1 MLLVFGA
8 RRSRMKR
15 MGLTLAAVAI
25 AAGSFVTPARAVPPV
40 ATPSPGYD
48 ARLQESRKSATTTV
62 TPTLQPAKSKPCKR
76 PPQ

>member
-1 MLLVFGA
+1 
-8 RRSRMKR
+8 MKR
-15 MGLTLAAVAI
+15 IGLTLAAAVTI

-62 TPTLQPAKSKPCKR
+62 TPQPAKPKPRKR

>member
-1 MLLVFGA
+1 
-8 RRSRMKR
+8 MKR
-15 MGLTLAAVAI
+15 IGLTLAAAVTI

-62 TPTLQPAKSKPCKR
+62 TPMLQPAKPKPRKR
-76 PPQ
+76 PPP